1 LSLIISSLQEWKRI
15 FLFPQFFSTH
25 FLTAPILAGFY
36 FKGMVEFFV
45 GNCLISAC
53 RKFNHKTEGMGLPYL
68 EEKHGNKLAPAGKS
82 PSMTSGALC
91 L

>member
-1 LSLIISSLQEWKRI
+1 LSFISSPQKWKRI

-25 FLTAPILAGFY
+25 FLNASILAGFHL
-36 FKGMVEFFV
+36 KGMVEFFV

-53 RKFNHKTEGMGLPYL
+53 PKFNHKTEGMGSRYL
-68 EEKHGNKLAPAGKS
+68 AEEHGNKLAPTGKS
-82 PSMTSGALC
+82 PRMTLGTFC